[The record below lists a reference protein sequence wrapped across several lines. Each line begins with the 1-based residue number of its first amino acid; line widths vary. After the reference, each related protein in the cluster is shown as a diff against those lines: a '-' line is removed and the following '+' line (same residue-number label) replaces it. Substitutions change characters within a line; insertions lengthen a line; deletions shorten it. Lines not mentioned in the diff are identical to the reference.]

1 MTGASARSS
10 SAPLRSTGR
19 FAGREVA
26 SGAGPP
32 SELPDTRPRVKA
44 LQKARPGE
52 PAYIPPGQVAIE
64 KKTPPIPPIQGP
76 KVRTVK
82 ASPYAAGGSSA
93 ARRPLVSPPI
103 LERGELREMRRLQ
116 QNVLGTGRAAGVS
129 LEQAS
134 DFLSPSGPV
143 SGGPLVADPVPPPDE
158 EEAPRADA
166 PMPQAPASPSPE
178 PQAEAIAEAKAK
190 EEEITGA
197 FTAEGL
203 GSHGGPMATGEGTWT
218 CSSCGLIFE
227 SRTQCLLRMRAT
239 HLAPEPEV
247 VFKPPPVG
255 LADPETPKPAPAAVA
270 PPPSAGDIRRDRADA
285 LYVYQKD
292 GAWRLQNPNQQRML
306 VKIKH
311 LDLASVPYLTE
322 GSRVLLLTGVE
333 TSYEPVAEAAGSSSV
348 APSGGGFDRYGQA
361 KASVAK
367 PSKKAKGSVGGAL
380 SGATPDDTDD
390 EQGLIPA
397 EPAQEAKSR
406 GSEQPKTPPKGSR
419 PPPKLPSDSA
429 AWKPSLRGGETADRS
444 ESAQRPSKCKAEAGR
459 KVARTDPA
467 PKEAGQPAAPPAE
480 RTTPVYRGRRYET
493 GSGKDFPLDLREQA
507 SSSSSAPRKWAK
519 AVEPSEPILFGG
531 RSKDRRD
538 YSPR

>member
-190 EEEITGA
+190 EAAAKAAAVKEEMIDDFIARVEREVSAKAARRALQAGRPSSSAAPPESSAEEEITGA

-322 GSRVLLLTGVE
+322 GSRVLLLTGV
-333 TSYEPVAEAAGSSSV
+333 
-348 APSGGGFDRYGQA
+348 
-361 KASVAK
+361 
-367 PSKKAKGSVGGAL
+367 
-380 SGATPDDTDD
+380 
-390 EQGLIPA
+390 
-397 EPAQEAKSR
+397 
-406 GSEQPKTPPKGSR
+406 
-419 PPPKLPSDSA
+419 
-429 AWKPSLRGGETADRS
+429 
-444 ESAQRPSKCKAEAGR
+444 
-459 KVARTDPA
+459 
-467 PKEAGQPAAPPAE
+467 
-480 RTTPVYRGRRYET
+480 
-493 GSGKDFPLDLREQA
+493 
-507 SSSSSAPRKWAK
+507 
-519 AVEPSEPILFGG
+519 
-531 RSKDRRD
+531 
-538 YSPR
+538 